1 MLSSVSSISSVTEDY
16 LTAVYKDEEWNDAA
30 STGDLAAVLGVTA
43 STVSSTLKR
52 LAHEGYLDYQ
62 PYGRI
67 TLTAAGRKIAL
78 GVLRRRRIIET
89 YLFEKLGLSQDVV
102 HGEADVLEHAV
113 SPLVLDAMYAAVG
126 RPTHD
131 PHGDPIPSENGE
143 IPGEQGAAVPELAA
157 GTAGTVARVRD
168 GNPAVVRYL
177 SSLGVHVGAQVE
189 IVAHLPEVGTVSIRV
204 DGTGRDIPVAVA
216 SAIRIS
222 PDEQA
227 DAGG

>member
-1 MLSSVSSISSVTEDY
+1 MPHNISSVTEDY
-16 LTAVYKDEEWNDAA
+16 LTAVFKAEEWNDAA
-30 STGDLAAVLGVTA
+30 TTSDLAAALSVTA

-62 PYGRI
+62 PYGQI
-67 TLTAAGRKIAL
+67 TLTPAGRKIAV

-89 YLFEKLGLSQDVV
+89 YLFDKLGLSQDVV

-113 SPLVLDAMYAAVG
+113 SPLVLDAMYDAVG

-131 PHGDPIPSENGE
+131 PHGDPIPTEAGE
-143 IPGEQGAAVPELAA
+143 IPGEQGTAVTELSNGAA
-157 GTAGTVARVRD
+157 GTVTRVRD

-177 SSLGVHVGAQVE
+177 SSLGVVVGAKVDV
-189 IVAHLPEVGTVSIRV
+189 ITHLPEVGTVSIEV
-204 DGTGRDIPVAVA
+204 DGVGRDVPVAVA

-222 PDEQA
+222 
-227 DAGG
+227 